1 MNSITDQLT
10 FSVALSTE
18 AHRIAQEYSQG
29 ISNPDKRQQV
39 YLNTLAVYAVDNYL
53 QCMGFE
59 TNWQG
64 SYSCDFLVIQLMN
77 VADLEVKNL
86 GKLECRPVLPKAE
99 VCEIPPEVW
108 EDRIGYVAVQFN
120 SDLKEA
126 QILGF
131 TLQAEAEVPLSQLQS
146 LEDFL
151 LYLSELEIAKSPQ
164 HEESSNLVKI
174 GQWLDGFVDAG
185 WQTIE
190 HLLNPQQL
198 GLAFMSAVSMTR
210 GQKIDLGMH
219 LEQISVALV
228 IKVAAGSEGEVD
240 ILTQVYPVGNH
251 VLPQGVKLNITNEL
265 GENILEV
272 ISRDEDNWVQLE
284 FSAELGEKFQIM
296 VAYGESQQAKIFEV

>member
-272 ISRDEDNWVQLE
+272 ISRDEDNWIQLE